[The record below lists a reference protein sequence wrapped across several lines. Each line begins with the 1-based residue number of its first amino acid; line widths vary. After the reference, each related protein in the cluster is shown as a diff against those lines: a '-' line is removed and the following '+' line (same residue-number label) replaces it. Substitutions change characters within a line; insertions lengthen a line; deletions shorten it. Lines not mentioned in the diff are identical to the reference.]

1 MLRASASLCKEKASL
16 NKYIVAAAGPS
27 DGISYKMVLRLCLV
41 MAAMKRLGRNLDF
54 GSISDPQIDAENHRK
69 PSDEVHF
76 RQNELFIY

>member
-1 MLRASASLCKEKASL
+1 
-16 NKYIVAAAGPS
+16 
-27 DGISYKMVLRLCLV
+27 MVLRLCLV